1 MKFLSRVFV
10 LAFLALTCLNA
21 QDITKGSITGVVHD
35 ASGAVIPG
43 ATVKLTSPY
52 GDRTTTTNA
61 AGVYTFQNL
70 VVGPGY
76 GLSVTQ
82 TGFSVATVG
91 SLAVGVNKQ
100 TTYDFNLEVGTAAQ
114 SVDVTAEGNGIDL
127 STTTIGA
134 NINEDL
140 FKNVPIGRNISAVM
154 TMAPGVDDS
163 MGAGNANRQTTHRRN
178 RKSRLSHG

>member
-10 LAFLALTCLNA
+10 LAVLALTYLNA

-82 TGFSVATVG
+82 PGFSVATVG
-91 SLAVGVNKQ
+91 NLTVGVNQ
-100 TTYDFNLEVGTAAQ
+100 
-114 SVDVTAEGNGIDL
+114 
-127 STTTIGA
+127 A
-134 NINEDL
+134 NHL
-140 FKNVPIGRNISAVM
+140 
-154 TMAPGVDDS
+154 
-163 MGAGNANRQTTHRRN
+163 
-178 RKSRLSHG
+178 